1 MSSVGYDQGQWARG
15 GQRRVFSRP
24 VYAAH
29 RRLADGW
36 RQTRSPCGGAVQTRC
51 STCARLAPHPLF
63 RTDPMRSSGLCLA
76 MFTAAAAAG
85 CASKPGQTT
94 TPVPATRAATPST
107 RAVSMPRGRADLITE
122 AEIAAA
128 GGNLQT
134 AFEIVQRLRPT
145 MMRLRAGTTTGSSDG
160 RSSTNVSSAR
170 IMVYLDNQPMGG
182 IDALREIMTSQVREI
197 RYLNANDATTL
208 FGTGHQAGAIQ
219 VLGKKM

>member
-1 MSSVGYDQGQWARG
+1 
-15 GQRRVFSRP
+15 
-24 VYAAH
+24 
-29 RRLADGW
+29 
-36 RQTRSPCGGAVQTRC
+36 
-51 STCARLAPHPLF
+51 
-63 RTDPMRSSGLCLA
+63 

-85 CASKPGQTT
+85 CASKPGPTA
-94 TPVPATRAATPST
+94 TPAPATRAAPQST
-107 RAVSMPRGRADLITE
+107 RAVALPRGRADLITE